1 MSYCCE
7 CVGFGSLFWILDSH
21 IKPEHKDGGD
31 GLEETKVCTEVLLLG
46 IHEETQVVESKTM
59 ESGWMVTEYNRV
71 VHNGIEK
78 YIVGTEQEVYL
89 EYVDQVMDLLSG
101 VRMVEF
107 EL

>member
-1 MSYCCE
+1 M
-7 CVGFGSLFWILDSH
+7 
-21 IKPEHKDGGD
+21 
-31 GLEETKVCTEVLLLG
+31 CTEVLLLG

-59 ESGWMVTEYNRV
+59 ESGWMVKKYTRMVY
-71 VHNGIEK
+71 NGIEK

>member
-1 MSYCCE
+1 M
-7 CVGFGSLFWILDSH
+7 V
-21 IKPEHKDGGD
+21 
-31 GLEETKVCTEVLLLG
+31 LLG

-59 ESGWMVTEYNRV
+59 ESGWMVKKYTRMVY
-71 VHNGIEK
+71 NGIEK

>member
-1 MSYCCE
+1 M
-7 CVGFGSLFWILDSH
+7 
-21 IKPEHKDGGD
+21 
-31 GLEETKVCTEVLLLG
+31 CTEVVLLG

-59 ESGWMVTEYNRV
+59 ESGWMVKKYTRMVY
-71 VHNGIEK
+71 NGIEK

>member
-1 MSYCCE
+1 M
-7 CVGFGSLFWILDSH
+7 
-21 IKPEHKDGGD
+21 
-31 GLEETKVCTEVLLLG
+31 CTEVLLLG

-59 ESGWMVTEYNRV
+59 ESGWMVKKYTRMVY
-71 VHNGIEK
+71 NGIEK
-78 YIVGTEQEVYL
+78 HIVGTEQEVYL

>member
-1 MSYCCE
+1 M
-7 CVGFGSLFWILDSH
+7 
-21 IKPEHKDGGD
+21 
-31 GLEETKVCTEVLLLG
+31 CTEVLLLG

-59 ESGWMVTEYNRV
+59 ESGWMVKKYTRMEYK
-71 VHNGIEK
+71 GIEK

-101 VRMVEF
+101 VRIVEF

>member
-1 MSYCCE
+1 M
-7 CVGFGSLFWILDSH
+7 
-21 IKPEHKDGGD
+21 
-31 GLEETKVCTEVLLLG
+31 CTEVLLLG

-59 ESGWMVTEYNRV
+59 ESGWMVKEYTRV